1 MYLRLIKV
9 FFKENFSLRRLIGTD
24 ISKNKKKAFLL
35 GLLILYALGVF
46 VFSFGYLFF
55 DLGKVL
61 DAMNMLWMLLMF
73 VFLYASAISV
83 MFVLLRANGYL
94 FRYKDYPILAPLPI
108 PQRTVLFAKTTVMM
122 VMVYFPLA
130 IMCAPIAFS
139 YFYFFGFS
147 ILRFIV
153 FLIGLLLIPLVPVV
167 IFSFISLLIVR
178 MTAGFRKSNLLN
190 IILMIAVFI
199 GAMMFSF
206 SFSFSGG
213 DNPLLGQQDFLTEL
227 GEIYLP
233 MQWFVEAVHDLNFVS
248 LLLLVATHLL
258 PMLGFIV
265 LIQKMAHK
273 TNQKSVTIVTRKN
286 ARKAVSQVR
295 PVFESL
301 MIKEVRKFFSVPI
314 YAVNCG
320 FGPIL
325 MIILSVASLF
335 FKTRI
340 QTFLET
346 YVELGVSI
354 EIILLIFI
362 AFSISSVYTS
372 AVSLSLEGK
381 NFWIIKSMPIHP
393 TLIMNAKMAFNVLL
407 TVPVAIVSLIL
418 FMVSF
423 SLGTVTVLMMILAL
437 ITTSLLTSAFG
448 SFINLHFPKFEFMN
462 DTEVVKQSVGALI
475 AIFGAFG
482 FMVIDGVIFYFLN
495 RVISLEPTLLV
506 ISFVN
511 LVIFCLFFLIVN
523 QTAESHFRKMK
534 A

>member
-1 MYLRLIKV
+1 MIYLRLVKV

-35 GLLILYALGVF
+35 GLLIIYALGVF

-108 PQRTVLFAKTTVMM
+108 PLRTVLFAKTTVMM

-139 YFYFFGFS
+139 YFYFFGFD

-153 FLIGLLLIPLVPVV
+153 FLIGFLLIPLVPVI
-167 IFSFISLLIVR
+167 IFSFISLLIAR
-178 MTAGFRKSNLLN
+178 MTARFRRSNLLN

-199 GAMMFSF
+199 GAMLFSF
-206 SFSFSGG
+206 SLSFSGE
-213 DNPLLGQQDFLTEL
+213 DNPLLGQQDFIRAL

-233 MQWFVEAVHDLNFVS
+233 MQWFVDAVHHLNIVS
-248 LLLLVATHLL
+248 LLLLAATHLL

-273 TNQKSVTIVTRKN
+273 TNQKSMTVVTRKN
-286 ARKAVSQVR
+286 ARKAVSQMR

-301 MIKEVRKFFSVPI
+301 IIKEVRKFFSVPI

-335 FKTRI
+335 YKSRV
-340 QTFLET
+340 QSFLET
-346 YVELGVSI
+346 YIGAGIPI
-354 EIILLIFI
+354 EIILLIVI
-362 AFSISSVYTS
+362 AFSTAMVYTS

-381 NFWIIKSMPIHP
+381 NFWVIKSMPIP
-393 TLIMNAKMAFNVLL
+393 PALIMNAKMAFNVLL

-418 FMVSF
+418 FMISF
-423 SLGTVTVLMMILAL
+423 SLGSLTVLMMILVL
-437 ITTSLLTSAFG
+437 ITISLLTSAFD

-475 AIFGAFG
+475 AIFGGFG
-482 FMVIDGVIFYFLN
+482 FIAIDGVIFYFLN
-495 RVISLEPTLLV
+495 QVISLELTLLV
-506 ISFVN
+506 ISMVN
-511 LVIFCLFFLIVN
+511 LVLFGLFFLI
-523 QTAESHFRKMK
+523 
-534 A
+534 